1 MTVTLL
7 NGYEPAV
14 DALRGRLRD
23 HLSEYIAAVNAIVA
37 DDTTLDPVDAENIL
51 PYVPPLDLVRVF
63 PLVGIGRLPGRL
75 EDDNGHSATGVY
87 RFSVLWFLQDANQDV
102 LVKKADRMLRAVVS
116 CVLEGRTWGTGDGYP
131 WPGSITVRDIIPGEA
146 LADRPSAN
154 EAPKAYLTWGGIV
167 VQAKF
172 DEP

>member
-1 MTVTLL
+1 MTTLL

-14 DALRGRLRD
+14 LALHDRLTGSLNTYVD
-23 HLSEYIAAVNAIVA
+23 AVNDQSA
-37 DDTTLDPVDAENIL
+37 DTTLVDHVDVANIL
-51 PYVPPLDLVRVF
+51 TYIPPLDLVRVF
-63 PLVGIGRLPGRL
+63 PTVGIGRLPGRL
-75 EDDNGHSATGVY
+75 EDDLSHSATGVY

-116 CVLEGRTWGTGDGYP
+116 CVLEGRAWGEGPGTP
-131 WPGSITVRDIIPGEA
+131 WPGSVTVRDIIPGDA
-146 LADRPSAN
+146 LGDRPSRN
-154 EAPKAYLTWGGIV
+154 DPPKSYLTWGGIV